1 MKRSVYTVSSSLP
14 PAELKE
20 RMKWE
25 AAIGNRMYKEQPKT
39 VWKWKSERE
48 FTVYLVI
55 SEINS
60 GTETYWGTGKRS
72 ISWNFV
78 AGTSKTTY
86 FSPKFLGEILPD
98 GSGSV
103 IRGSFRERWYAWLLC
118 ITVYAAGLVSLFT
131 VKDILVLVPLLFL
144 LIKHVGM
151 FQNLLYP
158 ERIETSMILLDVLDC
173 IVEKAEQ
180 PRKF

>member
-25 AAIGNRMYKEQPKT
+25 AAIGNRMYKEQLKT

-60 GTETYWGTGKRS
+60 GTETYWGTGKR
-72 ISWNFV
+72 
-78 AGTSKTTY
+78 
-86 FSPKFLGEILPD
+86 
-98 GSGSV
+98 
-103 IRGSFRERWYAWLLC
+103 
-118 ITVYAAGLVSLFT
+118 
-131 VKDILVLVPLLFL
+131 
-144 LIKHVGM
+144 
-151 FQNLLYP
+151 
-158 ERIETSMILLDVLDC
+158 
-173 IVEKAEQ
+173 
-180 PRKF
+180 